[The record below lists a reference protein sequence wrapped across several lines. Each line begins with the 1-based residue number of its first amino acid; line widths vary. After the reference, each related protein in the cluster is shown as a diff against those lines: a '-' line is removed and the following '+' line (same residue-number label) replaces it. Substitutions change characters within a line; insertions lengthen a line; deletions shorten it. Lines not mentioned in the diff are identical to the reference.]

1 MNKRSLEETVEIL
14 RAGLGNLLT
23 EEADI
28 TKAQSNKF
36 FASVFTQKAWGQMS
50 ETDTDFPREQE
61 KILKEVRFSQNR

>member
-23 EEADI
+23 GETDI
-28 TKAQSNKF
+28 TKAQSNEF
-36 FASVFTQKAWGQMS
+36 FASVFTQKVWGQMS
-50 ETDTDFPREQE
+50 ETDINFPGEQE